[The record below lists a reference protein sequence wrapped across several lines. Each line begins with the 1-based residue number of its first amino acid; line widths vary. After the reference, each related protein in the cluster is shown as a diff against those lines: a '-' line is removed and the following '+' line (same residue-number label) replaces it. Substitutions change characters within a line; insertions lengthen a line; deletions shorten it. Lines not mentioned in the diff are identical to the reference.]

1 LIQRHV
7 WQEYLDRAEEM
18 RKTAQWKSHYKNR
31 KETIEKVFAENKE
44 YHNLRYTRVRG
55 LEKINSRRR

>member
-1 LIQRHV
+1 M
-7 WQEYLDRAEEM
+7 DRAEEM